1 MPERS
6 DPTSNA
12 DIVRNVLAP
21 SGFGRRRTIHFVAT
35 PLRCPGIAIVASPCR
50 WFGGAPND
58 TVVISGTGH

>member
-21 SGFGRRRTIHFVAT
+21 SGFGRRRTIRFVA
-35 PLRCPGIAIVASPCR
+35 PLRCPGIAIVASLCR
-50 WFGGAPND
+50 WSGGAPND